1 MVAKEGGNKP
11 ARGILYVLSRLAIVV
26 VVVALVIVAFYA
38 AMNTMNIRMVAK
50 DALSLRAEAV
60 LMHDE
65 EKVDSSQ
72 LGSFFTEHFLVT
84 DSVLTGAAYAE
95 FQITNY
101 YQRTDINP
109 PIVWPWQT
117 EVTVSADDVITE
129 IAGHKISVTDENEE
143 ADQSGE
149 KPPEW
154 LNGKYELSMV
164 KAGDAWVI
172 DDMKLVEADA
182 PEPSETPP
190 AEEAAGITGGAAAQ
204 PDGTESPEA

>member
-50 DALSLRAEAV
+50 DALSLR
-60 LMHDE
+60 
-65 EKVDSSQ
+65 VDSSQ

-84 DSVLTGAAYAE
+84 DSVLTGAAYEE